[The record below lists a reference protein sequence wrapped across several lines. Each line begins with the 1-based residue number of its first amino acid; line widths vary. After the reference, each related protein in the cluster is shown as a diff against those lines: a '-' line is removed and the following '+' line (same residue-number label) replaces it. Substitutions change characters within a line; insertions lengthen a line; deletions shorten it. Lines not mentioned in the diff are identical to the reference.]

1 MYRNMLRLARKVSP
15 EEKRVEVLDSVRREF
30 RRSVTETNEE
40 KIEELLNKANSS
52 LVYLKMITPRS
63 RAHNKDSG
71 RTRIVY
77 GEDGPREAKAVSNWT
92 GKNMDPDSVKRHYNG
107 LKRAGFSD
115 NRSVVG
121 DLF

>member
-52 LVYLKMITPRS
+52 LGYLKMITPRS